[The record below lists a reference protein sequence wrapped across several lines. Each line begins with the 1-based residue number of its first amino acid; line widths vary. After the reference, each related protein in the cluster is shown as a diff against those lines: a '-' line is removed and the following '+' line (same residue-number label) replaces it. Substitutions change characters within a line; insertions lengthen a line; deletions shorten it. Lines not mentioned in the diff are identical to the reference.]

1 MSPLLLALAIPG
13 DTVAVSV
20 AILGGVGT
28 AFGALIALANARLR
42 VEEDPRLDA
51 LTDLLPGANCGACG
65 FAGCRAFAEAV
76 IQGKEPPATCTV
88 MSEFEREDV
97 AEYLGVDAGAA
108 DRKVARLLCAG
119 GADVAPRKADYVGIE
134 SCAAAVAV
142 TGGGKG
148 CSWGCVGFADCA
160 VACDFDAIVMSPTGL
175 PVVAPSLCTACGD
188 CVDACPL
195 DLFALFPMDEHLLVQ
210 CRNLLDGDAAEA
222 VCSVACTGCRRCVQD
237 AAPGLI
243 EVRRGLAVIDY
254 DRIELENPKAIERCP
269 TGAIVWVEGQQFPTL
284 VDAVRS
290 VVA

>member
-1 MSPLLLALAIPG
+1 MPLSLPPE
-13 DTVAVSV
+13 TVVGSV
-20 AILGGVGT
+20 AILGGVGV
-28 AFGALIALANARLR
+28 AFGGLIALANARLR
-42 VEEDPRLDA
+42 VEEDPRLDD

-65 FAGCRAFAEAV
+65 YAGCRAFAEAV
-76 IQGKEPPATCTV
+76 IQGRTPPATCTV
-88 MSEFEREDV
+88 MGEDEREDV
-97 AEYLGVDAGAA
+97 AEYLGVDVGAA
-108 DRKVARLLCAG
+108 NRKVARLLCAG
-119 GADVAPRKADYVGIE
+119 GSDVAPRKAAYVGIE

-148 CSWGCVGFADCA
+148 CAWGCVGFADCA
-160 VACDFDAIVMSPTGL
+160 VACDFDAIVMSHTGL
-175 PVVAPSLCTACGD
+175 PVVLPEACTACGD

-195 DLFALFPMDEHLLVQ
+195 DLFALFPEDDHLFVQ

-243 EVRRGLAVIDY
+243 EVRQGLAVIDY

-284 VDAVRS
+284 VDAARS
-290 VVA
+290 AVA